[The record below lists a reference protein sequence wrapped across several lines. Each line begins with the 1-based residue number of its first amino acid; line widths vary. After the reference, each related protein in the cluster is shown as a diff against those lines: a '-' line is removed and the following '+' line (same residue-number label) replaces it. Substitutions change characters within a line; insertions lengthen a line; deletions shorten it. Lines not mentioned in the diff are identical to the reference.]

1 MEIQLWKEL
10 LDPYEQA
17 VSELLQ
23 KFHNLKE
30 EHRKKNLYSPIESV
44 RGRVKTVAS
53 ILEKMQRKNI
63 PFESLEEALEDIA
76 GIRIICQFVE
86 DIEKV
91 VSLIEKRTD
100 MEIRNTKDYLRNQ
113 KDSGYRSLH
122 LIVWYVVQ
130 TIDGPKRVQV
140 EIQIRTMAMN
150 FWATTEHSLQYK
162 YKGEIPAHISQ
173 QLTRASEAIEML
185 DNEMSQVRSEIMDAQ
200 IDSQIET
207 NLVKDILR
215 NIENLYRLDNK
226 REVIKIQ
233 NEFYRIFS
241 MHNLEELERF
251 HRQLDIIAEGSRSQ
265 AVDPAVNHKNP

>member
-91 VSLIEKRTD
+91 AVVFIDLVIVPSTRVHSSFFSFGGIP
-100 MEIRNTKDYLRNQ
+100 Q
-113 KDSGYRSLH
+113 VLH
-122 LIVWYVVQ
+122 LHSTELFVNFPVM
-130 TIDGPKRVQV
+130 RAAAANRLA
-140 EIQIRTMAMN
+140 RTAM
-150 FWATTEHSLQYK
+150 T
-162 YKGEIPAHISQ
+162 
-173 QLTRASEAIEML
+173 
-185 DNEMSQVRSEIMDAQ
+185 VR
-200 IDSQIET
+200 
-207 NLVKDILR
+207 
-215 NIENLYRLDNK
+215 
-226 REVIKIQ
+226 
-233 NEFYRIFS
+233 
-241 MHNLEELERF
+241 
-251 HRQLDIIAEGSRSQ
+251 
-265 AVDPAVNHKNP
+265 